1 MLTQLNLC
9 LAGSRAFVA
18 LLWPKCWSVLTSLVS
33 PSLAVELLSELKP
46 PFSSESSLEAALCSQ
61 EYEEVRVTLPPRLF
75 SAPTLYDFDAEASDT
90 VDRGRSTGLEADI
103 SFLSGPPALGSN
115 IFGDLLCTTEGKSL
129 AHDTAVCR
137 SPRN

>member
-1 MLTQLNLC
+1 MC
-9 LAGSRAFVA
+9 V
-18 LLWPKCWSVLTSLVS
+18 V
-33 PSLAVELLSELKP
+33 PSLAIELLSELKP
-46 PFSSESSLEAALCSQ
+46 PLSSESSLEATLCSQ

-129 AHDTAVCR
+129 AHDKAVCR
-137 SPRN
+137 SPRVVNREWKHGPW